1 LATARGKTE
10 EAAADLGQRGDADL
24 LAASARRDTAAFSE
38 LVNRYYR
45 PVYRLVWRMT
55 SGHADSEDIA
65 QEAFVKLWR
74 EPKQVREPAAL
85 KGWLMRVASNA
96 VIDRSRKR
104 VHADIDG
111 AMQIADPKAVAG
123 APLDRAEAA
132 RLVDGRIAALPERQR
147 LALSLVF
154 FEGLSNIEAA
164 AVMETTVEAVESLLG
179 RAKRSL
185 KESLASEWRDLL
197 DGLSQVGT

>member
-1 LATARGKTE
+1 MKQPAGNAQTAQAQSRLR
-10 EAAADLGQRGDADL
+10 DDADL
-24 LAASARRDTAAFSE
+24 LAASGRRDRAAFAE

-74 EPKQVREPAAL
+74 DPLQVREAAAL

-96 VIDRSRKR
+96 VIDRSRNR

-111 AMQIADPKAVAG
+111 AVELADPKANAT
-123 APLDRAEAA
+123 APLDRAQAA
-132 RLVDGRIAALPERQR
+132 RLVDARIAALPERQR

-154 FEGLSNIEAA
+154 FEGLSNIEAS
-164 AVMETTVEAVESLLG
+164 AVMETSVEAVESLLG

-185 KESLASEWRDLL
+185 RESLAGEWRDLL
-197 DGLSQVGT
+197 DGLASSGT

>member
-1 LATARGKTE
+1 MTRA
-10 EAAADLGQRGDADL
+10 EAAPADLKRREDADL
-24 LAASARRDTAAFSE
+24 LAASARRDQAAFAE

-65 QEAFVKLWR
+65 QEAFIKLWR
-74 EPKQVREPAAL
+74 EPQQVREAAAL

-96 VIDRSRKR
+96 AIDRSRKR
-104 VHADIDG
+104 VHAAID
-111 AMQIADPKAVAG
+111 AADEIADPAATAA
-123 APLDRAEAA
+123 APLDRAQAA
-132 RLVDGRIAALPERQR
+132 RLVDARIAVLPERQR
-147 LALSLVF
+147 LALSLVY

-164 AVMETTVEAVESLLG
+164 AAMDASVDAVESLLG

-185 KESLASEWRDLL
+185 RESLASEWHDLL
-197 DGLSQVGT
+197 DGLAAPGT

>member
-1 LATARGKTE
+1 MTSRTGSTE
-10 EAAADLGQRGDADL
+10 DAPADLGQSGDAEL
-24 LAASARRDTAAFSE
+24 LAASARREPAAFAE

-65 QEAFVKLWR
+65 QEAFIKLWR
-74 EPKQVREPAAL
+74 DPRQVREAAAL

-96 VIDRSRKR
+96 VIDRSRR
-104 VHADIDG
+104 RGHVNIDG
-111 AMQIADPKAVAG
+111 AMEIADPSAAVS
-123 APLDRAEAA
+123 APLDRQQAA
-132 RLVDGRIAALPERQR
+132 QLVDDRIAALPERQR
-147 LALSLVF
+147 FALSLVY

-179 RAKRSL
+179 RARRSL

-197 DGLSQVGT
+197 DGLATVGS